1 MRRPAPSR
9 LNVLP
14 WMGIGLAL
22 IAAGDGQPGGGVQ
35 GCGFAFLGMALVQGF
50 RQWRA
55 RSQ

>member
-50 RQWRA
+50 GQWRA